1 MKETFTKLVQ
11 TRQSCRDFNN
21 LPLEASVVQ
30 EIAKQAMLAPSACN
44 SQPWTMYVVTSPERL
59 EKTAVALGVNGHNKF
74 LSKAKAFIVLAEKA
88 AVLKPGVK
96 LDRYHF
102 VKYDIGQL
110 SAYIT
115 LTAKSFGVETCII
128 GMVDQSLIG
137 DAVGLKDGELCNIA
151 IALGYSDCALRT
163 KIRKQEEDVITIV

>member
-1 MKETFTKLVQ
+1 MKETFSKLVN
-11 TRQSCRDFNN
+11 TRQSCRDFND
-21 LPLEASVVQ
+21 LPLSAQTVK

-44 SQPWTMYVVTSPERL
+44 SQPWNMYVVTSPERV

-128 GMVDQSLIG
+128 GMVDQNLIG

-163 KIRKQEEDVITIV
+163 KIRKPEEEVITLL

>member
-1 MKETFTKLVQ
+1 MKETFSALVQ
-11 TRQSCRDFNN
+11 TRQSCRDFND
-21 LPLEASVVQ
+21 LPLDASIVN

-44 SQPWTMYVVTSPERL
+44 SQPWKMYVVTSPLGL
-59 EKTAVALGVNGHNKF
+59 EKTAVSLGVNGHNKF
-74 LSKAKAFIVLAEKA
+74 LSKAKAFIVLAEKQ

-96 LDRYHF
+96 FDRNHF